1 MPDGSGAVWTMQGGL
16 TDTAQGG
23 VTHVV
28 LVPAPAGAVTVRP
41 EVTLGTQLGTP
52 AVTTIVITAREG
64 EIDKQLSNK
73 N

>member
-1 MPDGSGAVWTMQGGL
+1 METWL
-16 TDTAQGG
+16 TDAAQCG
-23 VTHVV
+23 VTDVV
-28 LVPAPAGAVTVRP
+28 LVATPAGLVTVGS
-41 EVTLGTQLGTP
+41 EVTLGTQLSTP